1 MCPYLFHLG
10 HCVIG
15 SLSALPVW
23 QTARMMHGNLR
34 QIRRGLS
41 FMKEPDF
48 DIAERA
54 AFYLGKGFH

>member
-1 MCPYLFHLG
+1 
-10 HCVIG
+10 
-15 SLSALPVW
+15 
-23 QTARMMHGNLR
+23 MMHHYSVNAQGAR
-34 QIRRGLS
+34 